1 MNTKERTETTAHH
14 AMAIVGGFMGVY
26 ALMTR
31 NSTFGSSETSNLI
44 YLTVAGL
51 NGSWLS
57 FAIRIGGTLC
67 YIAGIVFATLV
78 PKYLKKT
85 DFRYISILVD
95 AAACLLLAFIP
106 AKTDEVLSLY
116 PMFFATAVQW
126 LAFTQAAG
134 YNSAT
139 IFSTNNLRQCFAGLT
154 EYLHDRDEKHWKR
167 FLFYGGTLICF
178 HIGVIYCWFCLQK
191 WGLRSIYACL
201 LPIGIGLW
209 ATVRDNWNTTSS
221 NKGSAL

>member
-1 MNTKERTETTAHH
+1 MNTKEKTETAAHH
-14 AMAIVGGFMGVY
+14 AMAVVGGFMGIY

-51 NGSWLS
+51 NGSALS
-57 FAIRIGGTLC
+57 FFIRLGGTLC
-67 YIAGIVFATLV
+67 YIAGIVFATLA

-95 AAACLLLAFIP
+95 AAACLMLACIP
-106 AKTDEVLSLY
+106 AGTDEVLSLY

-134 YNSAT
+134 FNSAT
-139 IFSTNNLRQCFAGLT
+139 IFSTNNLRQCFAGLA
-154 EYLHDRDEKHWKR
+154 EYVHSREERHLRR
-167 FLFYGGTLICF
+167 FRFYGGTLICF

-191 WGLRSIYACL
+191 WGIASIYACL
-201 LPIGIGLW
+201 LPIGLGLW
-209 ATVRDNWNTTSS
+209 TVVRDNRQSPCR
-221 NKGSAL
+221 